1 MYFNESEF
9 RNCSEFQAIHD
20 MYESHIAD
28 NKILG
33 ALLSDY
39 VDLASF
45 YNNYNCLFT
54 KAFTVACGNA
64 FERKLTSQ
72 IPSILSSDN
81 PLALNFLQKQALDRK
96 YHTLFDWDQKNANK
110 FFGLFGTD
118 FKQFVQKLIECDEQI
133 KQQQK
138 DFLELGKLRNLIVHK
153 GIEAYSLTSDLDTIK
168 MKFDNSLEFAIFFC
182 NAFCNFFNHQNQK
195 SA

>member
-1 MYFNESEF
+1 MYFNEVEF
-9 RNCSEFQAIHD
+9 RECGEFQAINE
-20 MYESHIAD
+20 MYSSHLAD

-33 ALLSDY
+33 SLLSDY

-45 YNNYNCLFT
+45 YNSYNSLFT

-72 IPSILSSDN
+72 IPTILSSDN
-81 PLALNFLQKQALDRK
+81 QLALNFLQKQALDRK

-110 FFGLFGTD
+110 FFGLFGND
-118 FKQFVQKLIECDEQI
+118 FKSFVNDLIQNDDQV

-153 GIEAYSLTSDLDTIK
+153 GIDAYSLTSDLDTIK
-168 MKFDNSLEFAIFFC
+168 LKFDNSLEFAVFFC
-182 NAFCNFFNHQNQK
+182 NAFCQFFSHQNQR